1 MKKVAKAVAAVWV
14 CSLSQ
19 STCSLQNPNTFLK
32 YEGNK
37 YIKHTQNSSYIS
49 LTHIFDSRGV
59 HTDTCMYVMYSVM
72 LRQVYDRYAYA

>member
-32 YEGNK
+32 YEGN
-37 YIKHTQNSSYIS
+37 YSINISNTHRTAHTF
-49 LTHIFDSRGV
+49 H
-59 HTDTCMYVMYSVM
+59 
-72 LRQVYDRYAYA
+72 